1 MRSRL
6 YALSALGAAGL
17 LEPAGAAETI
27 RVAIDKLTFAP
38 AQVTAHVGDTIEWV
52 NHGPIAHTATSR
64 NHEWD
69 VAIPANGAGRFTL
82 RTAGDVDYF
91 CRFHPNMTG
100 RVAVL
105 P

>member
-17 LEPAGAAETI
+17 LEPASAAETI

-38 AQVTAHVGDTIEWV
+38 AQVSAHVGDTIEWV
-52 NHGPIAHTATSR
+52 NRDPIAHTATGR

-69 VAIPANGAGRFTL
+69 VAIPANGVGRLTL
-82 RTAGDVDYF
+82 RQAGDVDYF

-100 RVAVL
+100 RISVL